1 MLNSRSSSSSCLTI
15 VAFLVLIFLAVR
27 FYSNTS
33 VHSASKANAET
44 SSEQSVVY
52 QGAAAVFNTV
62 WSYAKVIANVSLIKN
77 LGIGNA
83 SLGETVK
90 KEFNDSLLNSLSS
103 STESGIASSQQVKN
117 SGLNSYDIENNQP
130 LVDLTKGNNEKITK
144 GTSVS
149 NQKGIS
155 SSSTDLSDLKNVN
168 LVKEIGSM
176 INYKKTAEGA
186 EIIITSKS
194 GAVYKLALPFKF
206 LAN

>member
-1 MLNSRSSSSSCLTI
+1 MLNSRSSSSNCLTVI
-15 VAFLVLIFLAVR
+15 AFLVLIFLAVR
-27 FYSNTS
+27 FYGNTS
-33 VHSASKANAET
+33 VQNASKANAET
-44 SSEQSVVY
+44 SSGQSVVY
-52 QGAAAVFNTV
+52 QDGAAIFNTI

-103 STESGIASSQQVKN
+103 STESEIASGKEAN
-117 SGLNSYDIENNQP
+117 TPGLNSYDIENNRP
-130 LVDLTKGNNEKITK
+130 LVDLTKGSNEKVTVGK
-144 GTSVS
+144 SVS
-149 NQKGIS
+149 SQKGIS
-155 SSSTDLSDLKNVN
+155 SSSADLSDLKNVD

-194 GAVYKLALPFKF
+194 GIVYKLALPFKF

>member
-33 VHSASKANAET
+33 VQNVSKTSAET
-44 SSEQSVVY
+44 SSGDSVVY
-52 QGAAAVFNTV
+52 QDGASVFNTI

-90 KEFNDSLLNSLSS
+90 KGFNDSLLNSLSS
-103 STESGIASSQQVKN
+103 STESGIDNSKEEKN
-117 SGLNSYDIENNQP
+117 SGLNSYDIQNNRP
-130 LVDLTKGNNEKITK
+130 LVDLTRGNNEKVTAE
-144 GTSVS
+144 TSVS
-149 NQKGIS
+149 SQKGIS
-155 SSSTDLSDLKNVN
+155 SSSTDLSDLKNVD

-176 INYKKTAEGA
+176 INYKKTTEGA
-186 EIIITSKS
+186 EIIITSKG